1 MDLGLRDRVAIVT
14 GGSRGIGQAIA
25 AALRDEGACVAISAR
40 DERALEMAADVLR
53 TPGARILPVVADTR
67 DRAAIE
73 RMVDRVVATFGR
85 VDILVN
91 NAATAGG
98 TAHGPLAEIGDG
110 DLLTDL
116 DTKLVGYLR
125 CIRATAPDM
134 ALRRW
139 GRIVNI
145 GGLSARRAGNYGGA
159 TNLALAHLTRTAA
172 LELGPSG
179 ITVNLVHP
187 GNVRSPQSAE
197 LRARAGGGRD
207 VDPDEVLRGNALRR
221 PIRPD
226 EIASLVTYLVSVPAG
241 GITGET
247 IGISGGKGEGIV
259 G

>member
-1 MDLGLRDRVAIVT
+1 MDLGLRERVAIVT

-40 DERALEMAADVLR
+40 DERALEGAAEALR
-53 TPGARILPVVADTR
+53 TPGARILPVVADAR

-73 RMVDRVVATFGR
+73 RMVDLVVTTFGR

-98 TAHGPLAEIGDG
+98 SARGPLAEIEDG
-110 DLLTDL
+110 ELLADL

-125 CIRATAPDM
+125 GIRATAPDM

-145 GGLSARRAGNYGGA
+145 GGLSGRRAGNYGGA

-187 GNVRSPQSAE
+187 GNVRSPLNAE
-197 LRARAGGGRD
+197 LRARASGGRD
-207 VDPDEVLRGNALRR
+207 VDPDEVLHGNALQR
-221 PIRPD
+221 PVRLE
-226 EIASLVTYLVSVPAG
+226 EIASLVTYLASVPAG

-259 G
+259 A